1 MTYRHH
7 PEDLVYDHA
16 QARSAQTFPPQSFQT
31 LKRTN
36 MTFITAEQERNAVK
50 QVRSDFR
57 TRDVIN
63 QAIASIP
70 TVGLQRAAEF
80 LSAMNVPA
88 ELAIRTLV
96 YPNRRRQVV

>member
-1 MTYRHH
+1 MLANWFMIWLNVRG
-7 PEDLVYDHA
+7 
-16 QARSAQTFPPQSFQT
+16 AQTQPRSFQ
-31 LKRTN
+31 N
-36 MTFITAEQERNAVK
+36 SQENIMTFITAEQDRASVK

-96 YPNRRRQVV
+96 YPARRRQLM

>member
-1 MTYRHH
+1 MISHK
-7 PEDLVYDHA
+7 V
-16 QARSAQTFPPQSFQT
+16 RSAQTFPPLPLQT